1 MRFAR
6 SWVGMAKKV
15 KPVISTG
22 KRKTS
27 IARVIARP
35 GTGILRINSKSIEIY
50 EPEVA
55 RLRVKEPVMLAA
67 EATQKMNIYVNVY
80 GGGYLSQ
87 ADAARVAIAK
97 AIVDFTKSK
106 ELRNR
111 FLEYDRTILVSDTR
125 RTEPQKPYRSAAR
138 SKRQKS
144 KR

>member
-1 MRFAR
+1 
-6 SWVGMAKKV
+6 VAKKD
-15 KPVISTG
+15 KNIMTTG

-27 IARVIARP
+27 IARVTAKV
-35 GTGILRINSKSIEIY
+35 GTGLLRINSKSIDVY

-55 RLRVKEPVMLAA
+55 RIRIKESVILASEVA
-67 EATQKMNIYVNVY
+67 QKMNISVNVF

-97 AIVDFTKSK
+97 AIVEFSKSK
-106 ELRNR
+106 EIRKK
-111 FLEYDRTILVSDTR
+111 FLDYDRNILVSDTR
-125 RTEPQKPYRSAAR
+125 RTEPQKPYRSSAR

>member
-1 MRFAR
+1 
-6 SWVGMAKKV
+6 MAKKD
-15 KPVISTG
+15 KNIITTG

-27 IARVIARP
+27 IARVTAKA
-35 GTGILRINSKSIEIY
+35 GTGIIRVNSKSINVY

-55 RLRVKEPVMLAA
+55 RLRIKEPVILASDVA
-67 EATQKMNIYVNVY
+67 QKMDIRVNVF

-97 AIVDFTKSK
+97 AIVEFSKSK
-106 ELRNR
+106 ELRKK
-111 FLEYDRTILVSDTR
+111 FLDYDRNILVSDTR

>member
-1 MRFAR
+1 
-6 SWVGMAKKV
+6 MAKKD
-15 KPVISTG
+15 KNIITTG

-27 IARVIARP
+27 IARVTAKP
-35 GTGILRINSKSIEIY
+35 GTGMVRVNSKSIDVY

-55 RLRVKEPVMLAA
+55 RVRIKEPIILASDVA
-67 EATQKMNIYVNVY
+67 QKMNISVNVF

-97 AIVDFTKSK
+97 AIVEFSKSK
-106 ELRNR
+106 DLRKK
-111 FLEYDRTILVSDTR
+111 FLDYDRNILVSDTR
-125 RTEPQKPYRSAAR
+125 RTEPQKPYRSSAR